1 VLGALSLT
9 MAESGR
15 HYGEA
20 DLDLSRDLGLR
31 AGLAVDNA
39 RLYEEAQASAVAE
52 QRRAEQL
59 DALAAASLAIHRTR
73 RLEQRLQMIADRARS
88 LIGTRRAVV
97 SIFPGTATAMSAIS
111 DATSPPEDGA
121 EALSAPLVARD
132 GSDFGV
138 IEVVGRLEGEFDPA
152 DVVMLEDL
160 ARVASLAIENARL
173 EERER
178 NIARTLQASLL
189 PQNLPV
195 IDGLEAAARY
205 LAGGEGTVVGGDL
218 YDLYAVED
226 HWALVLGD
234 VCGKGAEAAAL
245 TAMVRYTIRA
255 EVVHHSSPGEVLG
268 LLNDAIIRQDDAGRF
283 CTVLHGRVTVGTGGA
298 RLVIASAGHPPPL
311 VLRAGGTVETVPC
324 GGPLLGVIRDVLHSD
339 VIVPLSPGDALLC
352 FTDGVTEGR
361 GHGGMFGEDGL
372 AEALAS
378 CAGLDADAIAER
390 VTQVALDFQGG
401 RTQDDL
407 ALLVLRVPRS

>member
-1 VLGALSLT
+1 VSEATTTPPPDG
-9 MAESGR
+9 ES
-15 HYGEA
+15 
-20 DLDLSRDLGLR
+20 
-31 AGLAVDNA
+31 
-39 RLYEEAQASAVAE
+39 
-52 QRRAEQL
+52 
-59 DALAAASLAIHRTR
+59 
-73 RLEQRLQMIADRARS
+73 
-88 LIGTRRAVV
+88 
-97 SIFPGTATAMSAIS
+97 
-111 DATSPPEDGA
+111 
-121 EALSAPLVARD
+121 LSAPLVARD
-132 GSDFGV
+132 GSDFGT
-138 IEVVGRLEGEFDPA
+138 IEVISRLEGEFDPS

-178 NIARTLQASLL
+178 HVARTLQASLL
-189 PQNLPV
+189 PQTLPA

-205 LAGGEGTVVGGDL
+205 FAGGEGTVVGGDL
-218 YDLYAVED
+218 YDLFAVED
-226 HWALVLGD
+226 DWALVLGD

-283 CTVLHGRVTVGTGGA
+283 CTVLHGRATVRPDGTE
-298 RLVIASAGHPPPL
+298 LVLASAGHPPPL
-311 VLRAGGTVETVPC
+311 VLRAGGAVETAPC
-324 GGPLLGVIRDVLHSD
+324 GGTLLGVIRHVVHSD
-339 VIVPLSPGDALLC
+339 VVLRLDPGDALLC

-361 GHGGMFGEDGL
+361 GSGGMFGDDGV
-372 AEALAS
+372 ADALAS

-390 VTQVALDFQGG
+390 VTQAALDFQGG